1 MIHYRKCVP
10 SDLDTLKA
18 LWLACFE
25 EREDAADLFFS
36 RNIDSCHAY
45 AAEDK
50 GTVVAALYLIDC
62 TLNGFQAHYLCGA
75 ATLKSYRQRGIMTA
89 LIEYALEDAQNRG
102 DCYSLL
108 LPASESLYRF
118 YARLGYQT
126 GCSVKTAVFE
136 TADAGDMESGGQ
148 PDLQALQKACYQN
161 NFLLWNKDFI
171 SFAAEYYACY
181 GVKTAAS
188 ENAFA
193 IYDAQ
198 DEFAEVVYAVFNGI
212 KELKRLLGSQGVRK
226 FRLTG
231 KADDPL
237 FPDSE
242 EETCGMIRLLG
253 NADVPKKGIYIG
265 ITLH

>member
-10 SDLDTLKA
+10 SDLDALKA

-25 EREDAADLFFS
+25 EREDAADLFFN
-36 RNIDSCHAY
+36 RNIKSCHAY
-45 AAEDK
+45 VAEDRD
-50 GTVVAALYLIDC
+50 TVVAALYLIDC
-62 TLNGFQAHYLCGA
+62 TLNGIQAHYLCGA
-75 ATLKSYRQRGIMTA
+75 ATLKSYRKRGIMSA

-102 DCYSLL
+102 DRYSFL
-108 LPASESLYRF
+108 LPASETLYRF
-118 YARLGYQT
+118 YAKFGYRPD
-126 GCSVKTAVFE
+126 CSVKTAVFE
-136 TADAGDMESGGQ
+136 TANAEDTESSGQ

-161 NFLLWNKDFI
+161 NFLLWNNSFI

-193 IYDAQ
+193 IYDAE
-198 DEFAEVVYAVFNGI
+198 DGFAEVLYAVFNGI
-212 KELKRLLGSQGVRK
+212 KELKALLGSQGVRK

-237 FPDSE
+237 FSDSE
-242 EETCGMIRLLG
+242 EETCGMIRPLG
-253 NADVPKKGIYIG
+253 NADFPEKGIYIG
-265 ITLH
+265 ITLD